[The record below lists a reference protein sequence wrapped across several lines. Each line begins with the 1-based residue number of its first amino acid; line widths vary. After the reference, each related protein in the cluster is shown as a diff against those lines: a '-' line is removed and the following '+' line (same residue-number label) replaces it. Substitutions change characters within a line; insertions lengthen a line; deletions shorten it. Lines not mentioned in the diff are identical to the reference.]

1 LSHITVF
8 PSFILFIYILQ
19 APPTIRYIPNFITIE
34 EEQLF
39 LSEIYAAPKPKWQQ
53 LSHRRLQNWGGVW
66 ISFAIDKLMSL
77 ADTFQPEN
85 RPNHILINEYQ
96 PGQGIMA
103 HTDGPAFYPLV
114 ATISLG
120 SDLLI
125 DYYHPLNTEVTIS
138 KGSRYVGSMFLQRR
152 SLVLLSDEAYSHYL
166 HGIDDRLV
174 DQITDKVFNRNIA
187 GLELGREIKRELRYS
202 CFQLRNIHRLSSFEI
217 IVKEVFKTEDFFF
230 NFLFFKIIFFCF
242 LFLDCH

>member
-1 LSHITVF
+1 MSVSKSISVHI
-8 PSFILFIYILQ
+8 
-19 APPTIRYIPNFITIE
+19 
-34 EEQLF
+34 
-39 LSEIYAAPKPKWQQ
+39 K
-53 LSHRRLQNWGGVW
+53 
-66 ISFAIDKLMSL
+66 
-77 ADTFQPEN
+77 
-85 RPNHILINEYQ
+85 
-96 PGQGIMA
+96 
-103 HTDGPAFYPLV
+103 
-114 ATISLG
+114 
-120 SDLLI
+120 
-125 DYYHPLNTEVTIS
+125 VTIS

-230 NFLFFKIIFFCF
+230 NFLFFKIIFF
-242 LFLDCH
+242 LFFVFRLSLTIRYVPKVSQRNLFGILMNR